1 MPQYFRQRNCFFCRK
16 KINYIDFHNTQALS
30 RFLTPWSKIK
40 AAKDTGNC
48 AKHQRKLSQ
57 AIKRARFMAMLPYL
71 TR

>member
-1 MPQYFRQRNCFFCRK
+1 MPQYFRQRNCYFCRK
-16 KINYIDFHNTQALS
+16 KIEYIDFRNTQSLN
-30 RFLTPWSKIK
+30 RFLSPWSKIR

-48 AKHQRKLSQ
+48 AKHQRILTQ

>member
-1 MPQYFRQRNCFFCRK
+1 MPQYFRQRSCYFCRK
-16 KINYIDFHNTQALS
+16 KIEYIDFRNTQALN
-30 RFLTPWSKIK
+30 RFLSPWSKIR

-48 AKHQRKLSQ
+48 AKHQRILTQ